1 MIGRLRH
8 RRPAVRPGTSRPG
21 ASRPGASGAPWT
33 PLAWTLALS
42 ALLAPLGAAPAAA
55 QASGDPVG
63 SSSTPAD
70 TAYDGPTSEVYGQ
83 VVDQDDGSGVGQAT
97 LLLLRVVDDSTADS
111 VAASTDD
118 DGAFRLQRVPVGTY
132 ALTTDHLGFE
142 QRRDTL
148 RVPVGKSVE
157 IEIPLSAEPVR
168 LEPLEVD
175 VRADWLVETG
185 FYERREKGFGK
196 FLTPEELE
204 KRPLNSLGQALR
216 TLPGV
221 KTVNRC
227 RGLFCDEV
235 VEMSSSAGRIGCPV
249 KFYMDGNEMHGTV
262 RPDNIAAHDLAA
274 IEVYRGISE
283 TPAQFYGRCGSV
295 VIWSER

>member
-1 MIGRLRH
+1 MIGRLCH
-8 RRPAVRPGTSRPG
+8 RRPAVRPGTS
-21 ASRPGASGAPWT
+21 GAP
-33 PLAWTLALS
+33 S
-42 ALLAPLGAAPAAA
+42 ALLACTLVLAALLTALVPAPAVA
-55 QASGDPVG
+55 QAPRDAGD

-70 TAYDGPTSEVYGQ
+70 TVHDGPTSEVYGQ
-83 VVDQDDGSGVGQAT
+83 VVDQDNGTGVGQAT
-97 LLLLRVVDDSTADS
+97 LLLRRVVDDSIADS
-111 VAASTDD
+111 VAATTDD

-132 ALTTDHLGFE
+132 DLTTDHLGFE
-142 QRRDTL
+142 QRSDTL
-148 RVPVGKSVE
+148 QVPVGKRVE
-157 IEIPLSAEPVR
+157 IEIPMSAEPVR

-204 KRPLNSLGQALR
+204 RRPLNSLEQALR
-216 TLPGV
+216 TVPGV

-235 VEMSSSAGRIGCPV
+235 IEMSSSAGRIGCPV
-249 KFYMDGNEMHGTV
+249 KFYMDGNELHGTV
-262 RPDNIAAHDLAA
+262 HPDNIAVHDLAA

-295 VIWSER
+295 VMWSERSGG